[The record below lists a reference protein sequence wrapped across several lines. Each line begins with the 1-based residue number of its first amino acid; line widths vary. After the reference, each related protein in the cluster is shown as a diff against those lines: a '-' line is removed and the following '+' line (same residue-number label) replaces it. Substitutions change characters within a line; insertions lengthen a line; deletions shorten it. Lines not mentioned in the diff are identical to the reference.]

1 MRVNRKQFA
10 IASLPNLPA
19 PVIINTNG
27 PRGIKVTAG
36 SHIPRLTVTAHNVP
50 PPPAPD
56 GVSVQVLVTT
66 GQEAVHGYDSVI
78 SDPARSRGK
87 RYGIKRG
94 ARVVIRPDGYAL
106 SARHL
111 VDISDYPS
119 RVATFTD
126 IFLRRRTGMHRRLS
140 SR

>member
-1 MRVNRKQFA
+1 LRVNRKQFA
-10 IASLPNLPA
+10 IALLLNLPA

-36 SHIPRLTVTAHNVP
+36 SHIPRLTVTARNVP

-78 SDPARSRGK
+78 SDPARSRAK

-94 ARVVIRPDGYAL
+94 ARVVNRPDGYIG
-106 SARHL
+106 
-111 VDISDYPS
+111 VISDIHTLPRYF
-119 RVATFTD
+119 AQLTA
-126 IFLRRRTGMHRRLS
+126 
-140 SR
+140 